1 MRQMKL
7 SDLDALPSFAL
18 LGPGFT
24 GGSYLLLEDLRP
36 GGELFFAAFEDE
48 GPTGWAAGR
57 RTSVELDFDMAPV
70 DLRPVLDEVAH
81 RVGIERVLSEIA
93 AGELEQ
99 VNLTLRARLSA
110 PSGAAVWATLCRRG
124 VPRFASWVRLPDG
137 VEFVSAS
144 PELFFEIRGDR
155 INLEPMKGTAA
166 PDREREL
173 RESSKEVD
181 ELALVTEMV
190 RRELEPLC
198 VPGTVEVA
206 DGRRFVQLAYAVQ
219 AVSDVVGVLRP
230 ETSVE
235 KVFEALHPGASIM
248 GVPRDVAATI
258 IAEEERTPRGAY
270 CGALAWV
277 RPGDEREVVC
287 SMLIRTAFRK
297 GPEWFYGV
305 GGGITAGSDPDAE
318 LAELQVKLGALR

>member
-1 MRQMKL
+1 MRGMKL
-7 SDLDALPSFAL
+7 SELDALPSFAL

-24 GGSYLLLEDLRP
+24 GGSFLLLEDLGP
-36 GGELFFAAFEDE
+36 GGELFFAAYEE
-48 GPTGWAAGR
+48 EKPTGWAAGR
-57 RTSVELDFDMAPV
+57 RTFVDLDFDVAPV
-70 DLRPVLDEVAH
+70 DLAPVLDEGAH
-81 RVGIERVLSEIA
+81 RLGIERVLA
-93 AGELEQ
+93 VMADGELEQ

-144 PELFFEIRGDR
+144 PELFFAIEGDR
-155 INLEPMKGTAA
+155 ILLEPMKGTAA
-166 PDREREL
+166 PGLESEL

-198 VPGTVEVA
+198 VPGTVEVEN
-206 DGRRFVQLAYAVQ
+206 GRRFVQLAYAVQ
-219 AVSDVVGVLRP
+219 AVSDVAGILRP
-230 ETSVE
+230 GTSVE
-235 KVFEALHPGASIM
+235 RVFEALHPGASII
-248 GVPRDVAATI
+248 GVPREVAKGI
-258 IAEEERTPRGAY
+258 IAEEERSPRQAY
-270 CGALAWV
+270 CGALAWAGLG
-277 RPGDEREVVC
+277 RVVC
-287 SMLIRTAFRK
+287 SMLIRTAFRD
-297 GPEWFYGV
+297 GDRWFYGV

>member
-1 MRQMKL
+1 MKL
-7 SDLDALPSFAL
+7 SDLDTLPSFAL

-24 GGSYLLLEDLRP
+24 GGSFWLLEDLRP

-48 GPTGWAAGR
+48 APRGWAAGSR
-57 RTSVELDFDMAPV
+57 RAVELEFDVAPV
-70 DLRPVLDEVAH
+70 DLEPILDEEAH
-81 RVGIERVLSEIA
+81 KAGIERVLGRIA

-144 PELFFEIRGDR
+144 PELFFEIVGDR
-155 INLEPMKGTAA
+155 IHVEPMKGTAA
-166 PDREREL
+166 PGREGEL
-173 RESSKEVD
+173 RESPKEVD

-190 RRELEPLC
+190 RRELEAFC
-198 VPGTVEVA
+198 VPGSVEVVN
-206 DGRRFVQLAYAVQ
+206 DRRFVQLAYAVQ
-219 AVSDVVGVLRP
+219 AVSDVEGVLPPGMSIER
-230 ETSVE
+230 
-235 KVFEALHPGASIM
+235 VFDALHPGASIM
-248 GVPRDVAATI
+248 GVPREVARTVV
-258 IAEEERTPRGAY
+258 AEEERTARGPY
-270 CGALAWV
+270 CGALAWAA
-277 RPGDEREVVC
+277 PGRVVC
-287 SMLIRTAFRK
+287 SMLIRTAFRT
-297 GPEWFYGV
+297 GDGWFYGV